1 MAARTDRR
9 QFINSALAGTAGAGA
24 FLSLEEKILGAA
36 LDGGPTVPGTP
47 GYKKASAPTTPAAPA
62 YKGEPLTRGQI
73 RGLKVSRLILGGN
86 LIGGWAHSRDL
97 MYVSTLLRAYN
108 TESKVF
114 ETLSLA
120 ERSGVTMVQVDPA
133 CFGVVE
139 RYRKEQG
146 GRIQAMVCIHPD
158 PDEAETREEIK
169 DLVGRGADALYTH
182 GEVTDRLVRG
192 GDLKTLGRTMELIKA
207 AGVPAGIGSHS
218 LETPIASEKHGLEP
232 EYYVKTFHPDNYW
245 SATPKGRR
253 EEWCWYNPRGQDH
266 DGYNDN
272 MFCIDPERT
281 EAFMKSVAKPW
292 VAFKVMAAGAIRPE
306 VGFNFAFKRG
316 ADFVIAGMFDFQ
328 VATDVDFAVKALR
341 HAKTRDRPWRA

>member
-9 QFINSALAGTAGAGA
+9 HFINSALAGTAGAGA

-47 GYKKASAPTTPAAPA
+47 GYKKATAPTTPAAPA
-62 YKGEPLTRGQI
+62 YKGEPLARGQI

-97 MYVSTLLRAYN
+97 MYVSSLLRAYN

-120 ERSGVTMVQVDPA
+120 ERSGVTMVQVNPA

-146 GRIQAMVCIHPD
+146 GKIQAMVCIHPD

-169 DLVGRGADALYTH
+169 DLVGRGADALTP
-182 GEVTDRLVRG
+182 TVR
-192 GDLKTLGRTMELIKA
+192 
-207 AGVPAGIGSHS
+207 
-218 LETPIASEKHGLEP
+218 
-232 EYYVKTFHPDNYW
+232 
-245 SATPKGRR
+245 
-253 EEWCWYNPRGQDH
+253 
-266 DGYNDN
+266 
-272 MFCIDPERT
+272 
-281 EAFMKSVAKPW
+281 
-292 VAFKVMAAGAIRPE
+292 
-306 VGFNFAFKRG
+306 
-316 ADFVIAGMFDFQ
+316 
-328 VATDVDFAVKALR
+328 
-341 HAKTRDRPWRA
+341 